1 MKKLIILANV
11 LLMTGC
17 LHAPPEAYE
26 VYHRHHTNDEQT
38 KEDMKAC
45 GFPDV
50 RNTDHYFVHY
60 ENDYVIS
67 SLCMEQKGCRDKAIR
82 GRGGI
87 CSANLLK
94 NTEAYRTP

>member
-26 VYHRHHTNDEQT
+26 IYHRHHINDKQT

-50 RNTDHYFVHY
+50 CNTDYYFVHY
-60 ENDYVIS
+60 ENDYVMTSAVNNGEKHLVDFIRQPDGK
-67 SLCMEQKGCRDKAIR
+67 SL
-82 GRGGI
+82 GI
-87 CSANLLK
+87 LGQV
-94 NTEAYRTP
+94 T